1 MKESKH
7 IDTYLSLANS
17 LRFKLWAV
25 VGNNSTKREK
35 IINYLDSIGYTK
47 VDVGEELAP
56 IFAELEA
63 KGEPSHDV
71 GQHIKEWFSN
81 KPDKLILLNAS
92 ILYHDAFTKISPVGA
107 FKYNSRNKSSVL
119 FLEDEKIISNRIS
132 YGKVGSDE
140 YYDKDIN
147 DILITKIDDIEDN
160 YKSIVAEPEGGY
172 KPQDKLSVGAIG
184 KLFNYTEIKDV
195 VDIDTDLKHDD
206 LQKELVSSYIIS
218 EGLETQIKDFID
230 NIKKPNHKAVKIIGN
245 YGSGKSH
252 LIAFLVSIINN
263 PSLRSLIKNKD
274 VRKEAETIS
283 RSFFT
288 VQFELQ
294 PVNVD
299 LAYFFFRELEKQ
311 IKREYGFDIPKYED
325 GVTLDIKEHLSDI
338 IQLLKQKDPTK
349 GLLVVVDEVS
359 DFLQAKEEYKIKR
372 DFQFLRVVA
381 QVCQDEDIVLAIS
394 MQEDIYSSPRLANIA
409 ADEARI
415 SQRFQN
421 IIIRREAVKK
431 VISQRIVPKT
441 KEQKLKIETE
451 LKPFINKI
459 ETVANNQ
466 EEFIELFPF
475 TPDLLDLF
483 HELPYFEKRGIIQFA
498 QSELKH
504 VVSKPF
510 PYFFTFDRI
519 YDILANNPN
528 NRNLEGVYDLVKV
541 VNIVREKIIANLERK
556 FHDDAL
562 KIIKGLAVYALWS
575 KGENGATAKELAQK
589 LLIIHPNDTFE
600 AHVRVAQI
608 VKKVR
613 EATDGF
619 YLKVVKDEQ
628 TGNDYF
634 KFDPAID
641 GQDPE
646 ERIDNEINA
655 VGGNEDKQE
664 DVVFDQLKEILDLVN
679 YKNIPNI
686 FEDETTWQSVKSFRK
701 GFIIFNRKGEEVE
714 EVESADYVIVF
725 QSPFSKKKIPT
736 YAPNQLN
743 IEIQFGS
750 QENIERVKRIVAIRS
765 LMSKNI
771 LTSVMSRKLSD
782 SINGYRDPKGITVP
796 GVKYQ
801 LTKQIQNYASTSI
814 NGDIISIKST
824 LGKEYNNL
832 SEVIS
837 ELKKKVFDDCFN
849 KEYPEH
855 PKYAEILSSG
865 NITYSLS
872 QIADETT
879 NGNFRSISQRAKNF
893 LSSLNLINANGDPE
907 LNGNKVVSQIQSIVS
922 AKKGKVVDIE
932 KEIVQQFTSKPY
944 GLEPQVVHFFLVVL
958 TALGKTTLKGRGG
971 DELDISNIKEKFKSL
986 NMFENIIYATKKD
999 DLSYDFAQNLLN
1011 ALGLNGNMMLQEK
1024 HRNDAFAEYKKKV
1037 AEISKDIKDIDL
1049 LIQRLAAKST
1059 SYLNVDSVKAKF
1071 DEIKSIDWA
1080 GLEINNHAKFNTISS
1095 YQSKLGDISNLLGEM
1110 HNLKDALQEYFESTH
1125 KGIDYMV
1132 QALEI
1137 LEHNQDY
1144 LEEKSLYG
1152 KLQTLHDDTRA
1163 IVKDF
1168 KKYNVL
1174 NERFPMKGKISSF
1187 KEQYVKDFYYPALSN
1202 TIGDKVDWKSLL
1214 NFTSDPN
1221 FKRAQILASA
1231 QCNVPQK
1238 LDSKV
1243 QKWTNLA
1250 SLRAKDVDVESLY
1263 DIPFDVTSNF
1273 LKQEREYSSIK
1284 EESANVTSS
1293 LKTIADEYEISLVQ
1307 EVIKKKDQ
1315 LPLVKIQ
1322 SDHKKAIEQII
1333 SKEELSK
1340 DINSGLIASINKL
1353 FVDIEVVSLKQH
1365 DLVNRVFKKNELVTL
1380 SQIQQ
1385 AFFNL
1390 YNELEKDNK
1399 GKEVRFKIED

>member
-1 MKESKH
+1 M
-7 IDTYLSLANS
+7 
-17 LRFKLWAV
+17 
-25 VGNNSTKREK
+25 
-35 IINYLDSIGYTK
+35 
-47 VDVGEELAP
+47 
-56 IFAELEA
+56 
-63 KGEPSHDV
+63 
-71 GQHIKEWFSN
+71 
-81 KPDKLILLNAS
+81 
-92 ILYHDAFTKISPVGA
+92 
-107 FKYNSRNKSSVL
+107 
-119 FLEDEKIISNRIS
+119 
-132 YGKVGSDE
+132 
-140 YYDKDIN
+140 
-147 DILITKIDDIEDN
+147 
-160 YKSIVAEPEGGY
+160 
-172 KPQDKLSVGAIG
+172 
-184 KLFNYTEIKDV
+184 
-195 VDIDTDLKHDD
+195 VDIDTDLKYDD

-263 PSLRSLIKNKD
+263 PSLRALIKNKD

-294 PVNVD
+294 PVDVD

-311 IKREYGFDIPKYED
+311 IKREYEIDIPKYEE
-325 GVTLDIKEHLSDI
+325 GVTLDLKEHLSDI
-338 IQLLKQKDPTK
+338 IQLLKQKDPAK

-441 KEQKLKIETE
+441 KEQKLKIEAK
-451 LKPFINKI
+451 LKPFIDKI

-466 EEFIELFPF
+466 EEYIDLFPF

-528 NRNLEGVYDLVKV
+528 NRNLEGVFELVKV
-541 VNIVREKIIANLERK
+541 VNVVKERIIINLEKK
-556 FHDDAL
+556 FHEDAL
-562 KIIKGLAVYALWS
+562 KIIKGLAVYALWT
-575 KGENGATAKELAQK
+575 KGENGATAKDLAHK

-608 VKKVR
+608 VKKIR

-714 EVESADYVIVF
+714 EVEISDYVIVF
-725 QSPFSKKKIPT
+725 QSPFSKKKIPA

-750 QENIERVKRIVAIRS
+750 QENIERIKRIVAIRS

-771 LTSVMSRKLSD
+771 LTSVMSRKLTD
-782 SINGYRDPKGITVP
+782 SINGYRDPKGITVL
-796 GVKYQ
+796 GVKHQ
-801 LTKQIQNYASTSI
+801 LTKQIQNYASTSL
-814 NGDIISIKST
+814 NGDVISIKST

-832 SEVIS
+832 SEVVS
-837 ELKKKVFDDCFN
+837 ELKKKVFDECFN

-855 PKYAEILSSG
+855 PKYAETLSSG
-865 NITYSLS
+865 NISHSLS

-893 LSSLNLINANGDPE
+893 LSSLNLINSNGDPE
-907 LNGNKVVSQIQSIVS
+907 LNGNKVVSQIQSIIS

-932 KEIVQQFTSKPY
+932 KEIVQEFIGKPY

-958 TALGKTTLKGRGG
+958 TALGKITLKGRGG
-971 DELDISNIKEKFKSL
+971 DELDISNIKEKFRSL

-1024 HRNDAFAEYKKKV
+1024 HRNDAFSDYKKKV
-1037 AEISKDIKDIDL
+1037 QEISNDTKEIDL
-1049 LIQRLAAKST
+1049 LIQRLSAKST
-1059 SYLNVDSVKAKF
+1059 SYLNVDSVNAKF

-1080 GLEINNHAKFNTISS
+1080 GLEINNHARFNTISS
-1095 YQSKLGDISNLLGEM
+1095 YESKLGDISNLLGEM
-1110 HNLKDALQEYFESTH
+1110 QNLKDALQEYFESTH

-1132 QALEI
+1132 QAVDI
-1137 LEHNQDY
+1137 VEHNQEY
-1144 LEEKSLYG
+1144 LRDKNLFDR
-1152 KLQTLHDDTRA
+1152 LQNLHDDTRA

-1168 KKYNVL
+1168 KKYNAL
-1174 NERFPMKGKISSF
+1174 NERFPIKGKISSF
-1187 KEQYVKDFYYPALSN
+1187 KEQYVKDFYYPALAD
-1202 TIGDKVDWKSLL
+1202 TIGDKVDWKPLL

-1231 QCNVPQK
+1231 QCNVAQK
-1238 LDSKV
+1238 LDGKV
-1243 QKWTNLA
+1243 QKWTSLA
-1250 SLRAKDVDVESLY
+1250 ALRTKDVDVESLY
-1263 DIPFDVTSNF
+1263 DIPFDINSNF
-1273 LKQEREYSSIK
+1273 LKVERDYSSIK
-1284 EESANVTSS
+1284 DEAASVAATLN
-1293 LKTIADEYEISLVQ
+1293 TIADEYEITIVQ

-1315 LPLVKIQ
+1315 LLLVKIETE
-1322 SDHKKAIEQII
+1322 HKKAIDQII
-1333 SKEELSK
+1333 SKEELPK
-1340 DINSGLIASINKL
+1340 DINSALVASINKL
-1353 FVDIEVVSLKQH
+1353 FVDIEVVSLNRS
-1365 DLVNRVFKKNELVTL
+1365 DLMNRVFRNNELVTL

-1390 YNELEKDNK
+1390 YNELEKDHM
-1399 GKEVRFKIED
+1399 GKEVRFKIEE

>member
-1 MKESKH
+1 
-7 IDTYLSLANS
+7 
-17 LRFKLWAV
+17 
-25 VGNNSTKREK
+25 
-35 IINYLDSIGYTK
+35 
-47 VDVGEELAP
+47 
-56 IFAELEA
+56 
-63 KGEPSHDV
+63 
-71 GQHIKEWFSN
+71 
-81 KPDKLILLNAS
+81 
-92 ILYHDAFTKISPVGA
+92 
-107 FKYNSRNKSSVL
+107 
-119 FLEDEKIISNRIS
+119 
-132 YGKVGSDE
+132 
-140 YYDKDIN
+140 
-147 DILITKIDDIEDN
+147 
-160 YKSIVAEPEGGY
+160 
-172 KPQDKLSVGAIG
+172 
-184 KLFNYTEIKDV
+184 
-195 VDIDTDLKHDD
+195 
-206 LQKELVSSYIIS
+206 
-218 EGLETQIKDFID
+218 
-230 NIKKPNHKAVKIIGN
+230 
-245 YGSGKSH
+245 
-252 LIAFLVSIINN
+252 
-263 PSLRSLIKNKD
+263 
-274 VRKEAETIS
+274 
-283 RSFFT
+283 
-288 VQFELQ
+288 
-294 PVNVD
+294 
-299 LAYFFFRELEKQ
+299 
-311 IKREYGFDIPKYED
+311 
-325 GVTLDIKEHLSDI
+325 
-338 IQLLKQKDPTK
+338 
-349 GLLVVVDEVS
+349 
-359 DFLQAKEEYKIKR
+359 
-372 DFQFLRVVA
+372 
-381 QVCQDEDIVLAIS
+381 
-394 MQEDIYSSPRLANIA
+394 
-409 ADEARI
+409 
-415 SQRFQN
+415 
-421 IIIRREAVKK
+421 
-431 VISQRIVPKT
+431 
-441 KEQKLKIETE
+441 
-451 LKPFINKI
+451 
-459 ETVANNQ
+459 
-466 EEFIELFPF
+466 
-475 TPDLLDLF
+475 
-483 HELPYFEKRGIIQFA
+483 
-498 QSELKH
+498 
-504 VVSKPF
+504 
-510 PYFFTFDRI
+510 
-519 YDILANNPN
+519 
-528 NRNLEGVYDLVKV
+528 
-541 VNIVREKIIANLERK
+541 
-556 FHDDAL
+556 
-562 KIIKGLAVYALWS
+562 
-575 KGENGATAKELAQK
+575 
-589 LLIIHPNDTFE
+589 
-600 AHVRVAQI
+600 
-608 VKKVR
+608 
-613 EATDGF
+613 
-619 YLKVVKDEQ
+619 
-628 TGNDYF
+628 
-634 KFDPAID
+634 
-641 GQDPE
+641 
-646 ERIDNEINA
+646 
-655 VGGNEDKQE
+655 
-664 DVVFDQLKEILDLVN
+664 
-679 YKNIPNI
+679 
-686 FEDETTWQSVKSFRK
+686 
-701 GFIIFNRKGEEVE
+701 
-714 EVESADYVIVF
+714 
-725 QSPFSKKKIPT
+725 
-736 YAPNQLN
+736 
-743 IEIQFGS
+743 
-750 QENIERVKRIVAIRS
+750 
-765 LMSKNI
+765 
-771 LTSVMSRKLSD
+771 
-782 SINGYRDPKGITVP
+782 
-796 GVKYQ
+796 
-801 LTKQIQNYASTSI
+801 
-814 NGDIISIKST
+814 
-824 LGKEYNNL
+824 
-832 SEVIS
+832 
-837 ELKKKVFDDCFN
+837 
-849 KEYPEH
+849 
-855 PKYAEILSSG
+855 
-865 NITYSLS
+865 
-872 QIADETT
+872 
-879 NGNFRSISQRAKNF
+879 
-893 LSSLNLINANGDPE
+893 
-907 LNGNKVVSQIQSIVS
+907 
-922 AKKGKVVDIE
+922 
-932 KEIVQQFTSKPY
+932 
-944 GLEPQVVHFFLVVL
+944 VVHFFFVVL